1 MAIEERGLP
10 VEALEPI
17 DDDLTRSRRQQ
28 LFTRYILAV
37 LIDLTVLNLFNQYWD
52 YVYIESFSISLLA
65 AILLQVLLQ
74 TTFIVEHRA
83 ANYFFGDKTG
93 FKIKILRILSAWA
106 IIFISKLI
114 ILETINFFFGASVL
128 FSGPWHGIVSFIVVV
143 TAMIIA
149 EQTIARIYR
158 SLA

>member
-1 MAIEERGLP
+1 MTTEEKELP
-10 VEALEPI
+10 DEVVETA
-17 DDDLTRSRRQQ
+17 DDDLTRSRKQQ
-28 LFTRYILAV
+28 LFTRYVLAV

-52 YVYIESFSISLLA
+52 YVFIESFSISLLA

-93 FKIKILRILSAWA
+93 LKIKIMRIVSAWS
-106 IIFISKLI
+106 IIFISKLV
-114 ILETINFFFGASVL
+114 ILEAINFFFGTSVL
-128 FSGPWHGIVSFIVVV
+128 FGGPWHGIVSFIIVV

-149 EQTIARIYR
+149 EQTMARIYR